1 MLQNKKEIS
10 FYMSNTSHTS
20 NTSNMSKKP
29 KYLKKLDHKGIIHIQ
44 STRNNTILTLTD
56 LQGNSKCWTS
66 AGSIGFRNTRKST
79 TYAAQAAAERLA
91 SKALNLGFNV
101 VVVKIK
107 GLGYGKD
114 SSVRAL
120 YKSQLYITKI
130 IERTPIPHNGCRA
143 PKKRRM

>member
-1 MLQNKKEIS
+1 
-10 FYMSNTSHTS
+10 
-20 NTSNMSKKP
+20 MSKF
-29 KYLKKLDHKGIIHIQ
+29 LKKLYQKGVIYIQ

-56 LQGNSKCWTS
+56 LQGNSQCWTS
-66 AGSIGFRNTRKST
+66 SGSIGFRNTRKAT

-91 SKALNLGFNV
+91 NKALNLGFFS

-107 GLGYGKD
+107 GLGYGKE

-120 YKSQLYITKI
+120 YKSDLAITKI
-130 IERTPIPHNGCRA
+130 IEITPIPHNGCRA

>member
-1 MLQNKKEIS
+1 
-10 FYMSNTSHTS
+10 
-20 NTSNMSKKP
+20 MSKF
-29 KYLKKLDHKGIIHIQ
+29 LKNIQQKGIIHIQ
-44 STRNNTILTLTD
+44 STKNNTILTLTD

-66 AGSIGFRNTRKST
+66 AGSIGFRNTRKAT

-91 SKALNLGFNV
+91 SKALNLGFSSV
-101 VVVKIK
+101 IVKRK

-120 YKSQLYITKI
+120 YKSNLVITKI
-130 IERTPIPHNGCRA
+130 IEITPIPHNGCRA

>member
-1 MLQNKKEIS
+1 MSTTSIIS
-10 FYMSNTSHTS
+10 N
-20 NTSNMSKKP
+20 KP
-29 KYLKKLDHKGIIHIQ
+29 KYLKNFNKKGIIHIQ

-91 SKALNLGFNV
+91 NKALNLGFNV
-101 VVVKIK
+101 VVIKIK

-120 YKSQLYITKI
+120 YKSNLIITKI
-130 IERTPIPHNGCRA
+130 VEITPIPHNGCRA
-143 PKKRRM
+143 PKKRRL

>member
-1 MLQNKKEIS
+1 
-10 FYMSNTSHTS
+10 
-20 NTSNMSKKP
+20 MSKF
-29 KYLKKLDHKGIIHIQ
+29 LKKMHQKGVIHIQ

-66 AGSIGFRNTRKST
+66 SGSIGFRNTRKAT

-91 SKALNLGFNV
+91 NKALNLGFFS

-120 YKSQLYITKI
+120 YKSKLVITKI
-130 IERTPIPHNGCRA
+130 IEITPIPHNGCRA